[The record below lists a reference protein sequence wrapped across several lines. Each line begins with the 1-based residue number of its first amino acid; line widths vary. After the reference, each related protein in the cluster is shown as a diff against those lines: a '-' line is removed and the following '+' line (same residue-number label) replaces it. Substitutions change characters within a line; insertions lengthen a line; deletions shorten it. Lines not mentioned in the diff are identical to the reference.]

1 MEDGMSAL
9 LKFAEDDLQ
18 IIALCFMAT
27 VYFLRLRWLLRFKA
41 SRERQA
47 PIGTPET
54 VRKGIIYSLANIA
67 NPLGMES
74 TRQNPLFYIQFV
86 IFHLGVASGIS
97 LSFIIPYLPQLLEL
111 PGVVWGF
118 QFTMGLA
125 FLVGVVRIYR
135 RLSDPV
141 VRKLSSPDDIFSLL
155 LLTVWLF
162 FAVWAAPN
170 RFAEGE
176 GLLLIYFFLTA
187 FFLFYVPFS
196 KISHYLYYP
205 FTRYYFGKSMGHR
218 GVYPL
223 KRSIQPKGAKV

>member
-1 MEDGMSAL
+1 MSDL

-27 VYFLRLRWLLRFKA
+27 IYFLRLRWILRFKA

-47 PIGTPET
+47 PTGTPET
-54 VRKGIIYSLANIA
+54 ARQGIIYSLANIA

-86 IFHLGVASGIS
+86 IFHLGVASGIA
-97 LSFIIPYLPQLLEL
+97 LSFIIPYLPRLLEL
-111 PGVVWGF
+111 PGVVWVF
-118 QFTMGLA
+118 QTIMGLA
-125 FLVGVVRIYR
+125 FLVGIVRLYR
-135 RLSDPV
+135 RFSDPV
-141 VRKLSSPDDIFSLL
+141 MRMLSSPDDLFSLV

-170 RFAEGE
+170 RPAEGE

-205 FTRYYFGKSMGHR
+205 FTRYYFGKSMGYR

-223 KRSIQPKGAKV
+223 KRSTQPKPTKI

>member
-1 MEDGMSAL
+1 MSDL

-27 VYFLRLRWLLRFKA
+27 IYFLRLRWILRFKA

-47 PIGTPET
+47 PTGTPET
-54 VRKGIIYSLANIA
+54 ARQGIIYSLANIA

-74 TRQNPLFYIQFV
+74 TRQNLWFYFQFV
-86 IFHLGVASGIS
+86 IFHLGVASGIV
-97 LSFIIPYLPQLLEL
+97 LSFIIPYLPRLLEL
-111 PGVVWGF
+111 PGVVWVF
-118 QFTMGLA
+118 QAIMGLA
-125 FLVGVVRIYR
+125 FLVGIVRFYR

-141 VRKLSSPDDIFSLL
+141 MRMLSSPDDLFSLV

-170 RFAEGE
+170 RPAEGE

-205 FTRYYFGKSMGHR
+205 FTRYYFGKSMGYR

-223 KRSIQPKGAKV
+223 KRSTQPKPTKI